1 MVNNMKSYSDILKDQ
16 NTLGRS
22 FKQQSPDTLS
32 AFMQLHKAA
41 MSPGELDV
49 KTKEMIALAI
59 GIAARCD
66 GCIAAHVVASLKA
79 GATKAQLV
87 EVINVAVLMGGGPSF
102 TYGTLAL
109 GAIEEF
115 EAQNR

>member
-1 MVNNMKSYSDILKDQ
+1 MKSYAEILKEQ

-22 FKQQSPDTLS
+22 FKQQSPDTLA
-32 AFMQLHKAA
+32 AFLQLHKSA

-66 GCIAAHVVASLKA
+66 GCIASHVSSALKA
-79 GATKAQLV
+79 GATKAQLI
-87 EVINVAVLMGGGPSF
+87 ETINVAVLMGGGPSF
-102 TYGTLAL
+102 TYGIMAL

-115 EAQNR
+115 EAQ